1 MSALVA
7 RPVALNALD
16 CLLDP
21 VVHGVAGLAGE
32 AVALAVGRQALNGV
46 REALHRLLVVGVP
59 GVQALVG
66 LGGLHEHLQA
76 FVHW

>member
-16 CLLDP
+16 RLFDP
-21 VVHGVAGLAGE
+21 VVHGVAGLTGK
-32 AVALAVGRQALNGV
+32 AVALAVGGQALDGV

-59 GVQALVG
+59 GVKALVG

-76 FVHW
+76 VIHR